1 MPSHWS
7 AHQLTE
13 YLIGVSRPR
22 ERGETMAVALD
33 RAIESL
39 EAEVGAL
46 IRDGRAVAAVGFG
59 TRGVPET
66 FVQAGLEDT
75 QTVLLEG
82 IGLVHLVCG
91 ELDRV
96 GARNSDGRGRLV
108 VGRLC
113 EGYSAE
119 ETQMLQGMALV
130 LGLVL
135 HNLEAL
141 QVERSRHRLVETL
154 LSIQRAVSARRPLK
168 DVLDAVTSGAS
179 TLLGDCPVALLLAD
193 PLVPGALIPAS
204 IFEFHELDAATLA
217 AAERVMTGGTVP
229 SVPTQGQVLVEPVVV
244 DGEIA
249 GCLTARVGREQVPGR
264 SDGELLEAFAQ
275 QVSLALTDAR
285 TLDAVREAYH
295 DSITGLPTRVLFLE
309 RAEQAW
315 HTAHGHGTDLT
326 VLFVDLDRFKAV
338 NDTLG
343 HQAGDDLLA
352 QVARRIQA
360 CVRPSDVASRLGGD
374 EFAVLLDGADLTVG
388 VAVAERI
395 IGAVAE
401 AFTVSGRD
409 VFIGASV
416 GIAGLTATTE
426 NAGAMLGDADVA
438 MYCAKRSGRGRAV
451 VFKPSMHDDIAT
463 RLTMR
468 SELQHAHTSGQ
479 LWIAYQ
485 PIVRLDTGAVD
496 GVEALMRW
504 THPER
509 GAIPP
514 SEFIPIAEETQLIAE
529 LGTWVL
535 RQSLVDVARWRRTHP
550 DLNLSVNVS
559 VRQIADPDLPAVI
572 ESALRSSGV
581 DASALTLEIT
591 ESILMEDPEAA
602 RRRLM
607 ALKNLGLHLAI
618 DDFGTGYSSLAYV
631 RQFPVDRVKIDR
643 SFVMG
648 LAADSPD
655 DVAVVRSVVSL
666 CRSLHLTTVAE
677 GIERAEQAEILAEL
691 GCDHGQGYLFARP
704 AAAQAWD
711 GTPGIESIAAGR
723 RRA

>member
-1 MPSHWS
+1 MSSHWS
-7 AHQLTE
+7 THQMTE
-13 YLIGVSRPR
+13 YLVGVSRPR
-22 ERGETMAVALD
+22 KQGEAMAVALD

-46 IRDGRAVAAVGFG
+46 VRDGQAIAAVGFG
-59 TRGVPET
+59 NRGVPEA
-66 FVQAGLEDT
+66 FVAGASGDT
-75 QTVLLEG
+75 GSVSLDG
-82 IGLVHLVCG
+82 IGVVHLVRG
-91 ELDRV
+91 ELDRL
-96 GARNSDGRGRLV
+96 GARSSGGRGRLV
-108 VGRLC
+108 VGRLG

-119 ETQMLQGMALV
+119 ESQVLQGMALV

-154 LSIQRAVSARRPLK
+154 LAIQRAVSARRPLK
-168 DVLDAVTSGAS
+168 EVLDAVTCGAS
-179 TLLGDCPVALLLAD
+179 TLLGGCPVALLLAD
-193 PLVPGALIPAS
+193 PLAPGALMPAS
-204 IFEFHELDAATLA
+204 VFEFHELDAAALA
-217 AAERVMTGGTVP
+217 AVEQVMAGGVGSSRSAEGD
-229 SVPTQGQVLVEPVVV
+229 VLVEPVGV

-249 GCLTARVGREQVPGR
+249 GCLAARVNREQVPGLD
-264 SDGELLEAFAQ
+264 DGELLEAFAQ

-315 HTAHGHGTDLT
+315 HAALGHGHDLT

-360 CVRPSDVASRLGGD
+360 CVRPSDVAARLGGD
-374 EFAVLLDGADLTVG
+374 EFAVLLDRADVTVG
-388 VAVAERI
+388 VGVAERI
-395 IGAVAE
+395 IGALTQ

-416 GIAGLTATTE
+416 GIAGLTLTTTS
-426 NAGAMLGDADVA
+426 AGAMLGDADVA

-451 VFKPSMHDDIAT
+451 VFEPSMHDDVAT

-468 SELQHAHTSGQ
+468 SELQHAQTSGQ
-479 LWIAYQ
+479 LWVAYQ
-485 PIVRLDTGAVD
+485 PIVRLDTGLVE

-514 SEFIPIAEETQLIAE
+514 SEFIPIAEESQMIVE

-535 RQSLVDVARWRRTHP
+535 RQALAEVTRWRGARP
-550 DLNLSVNVS
+550 DLGLSVNVS
-559 VRQIADPDLPAVI
+559 VRQIADPDLPAI
-572 ESALRSSGV
+572 IASALENSGV

-591 ESILMEDPEAA
+591 ESLLMDDPEASH
-602 RRRLM
+602 RRLV
-607 ALKNLGLHLAI
+607 ALKDLGLHLAI

-643 SFVMG
+643 SFVRG
-648 LAADSPD
+648 LAADSPE
-655 DVAVVRSVVSL
+655 DVGVVKSVLSL
-666 CRSLHLTTVAE
+666 CQSLHMSTVAE
-677 GIERAEQAEILAEL
+677 GIERPEQAAILAEL
-691 GCDHGQGYLFARP
+691 GCDLGQGYLFAAP
-704 AAAQAWD
+704 APAREWGEAA
-711 GTPGIESIAAGR
+711 PCSSPF
-723 RRA
+723 

>member
-1 MPSHWS
+1 M
-7 AHQLTE
+7 
-13 YLIGVSRPR
+13 
-22 ERGETMAVALD
+22 
-33 RAIESL
+33 
-39 EAEVGAL
+39 
-46 IRDGRAVAAVGFG
+46 
-59 TRGVPET
+59 
-66 FVQAGLEDT
+66 
-75 QTVLLEG
+75 
-82 IGLVHLVCG
+82 
-91 ELDRV
+91 
-96 GARNSDGRGRLV
+96 
-108 VGRLC
+108 
-113 EGYSAE
+113 
-119 ETQMLQGMALV
+119 
-130 LGLVL
+130 
-135 HNLEAL
+135 
-141 QVERSRHRLVETL
+141 
-154 LSIQRAVSARRPLK
+154 
-168 DVLDAVTSGAS
+168 
-179 TLLGDCPVALLLAD
+179 
-193 PLVPGALIPAS
+193 
-204 IFEFHELDAATLA
+204 
-217 AAERVMTGGTVP
+217 
-229 SVPTQGQVLVEPVVV
+229 
-244 DGEIA
+244 
-249 GCLTARVGREQVPGR
+249 
-264 SDGELLEAFAQ
+264 
-275 QVSLALTDAR
+275 
-285 TLDAVREAYH
+285 
-295 DSITGLPTRVLFLE
+295 
-309 RAEQAW
+309 
-315 HTAHGHGTDLT
+315 
-326 VLFVDLDRFKAV
+326 
-338 NDTLG
+338 
-343 HQAGDDLLA
+343 
-352 QVARRIQA
+352 
-360 CVRPSDVASRLGGD
+360 
-374 EFAVLLDGADLTVG
+374 
-388 VAVAERI
+388 AERI